1 MTTSQSTKI
10 TIEESK
16 MMFGEFDKE
25 KVFIIEK
32 SNLYKSLGKGVKIAE
47 FVLLQESNKLIFLEA
62 KSSSPRDDNKI
73 KFDKFITDIVEKL
86 RNALEL
92 FISGN
97 LEIAKDS
104 KDDNINLLNIS
115 DFKNSRIKFYLVING
130 HHIEWLKPIQLALEN
145 ELIVQRKI
153 WNIEVA
159 VLNDTMA
166 REEKLIL

>member
-1 MTTSQSTKI
+1 MTF
-10 TIEESK
+10 EESG
-16 MMFGEFDKE
+16 MIFGEFDDE
-25 KVFIIEK
+25 NIFIIEK
-32 SNLYKSLGKGVKIAE
+32 SNLYKSIGKGVKIAE

-73 KFDKFITDIVEKL
+73 IFEKFISDIVEKL

-97 LEIAKDS
+97 LEIININ
-104 KDDNINLLNIS
+104 KDDNLKLLNIN

-130 HHIEWLKPIQLALEN
+130 HNIEWLKPIQLALES

-153 WNIEVA
+153 WNIDVA

-166 REEKLIL
+166 REVMLIV